1 MEPFLPETALQ
12 FVTTR
17 LTNTAGSIKKLPRE
31 GGAIPGLHCTST
43 FPQRGMRST
52 DEPCSW
58 RPRPSK
64 AGKREGNPRKRRS
77 HARWRDRPKWFS
89 WERHVTAC
97 FGLDRDEIK
106 AAAHPVLVVAQR
118 HGSVL
123 APGDHQLTG
132 HIRGAARL
140 LIWDRTKLH
149 VQSPEQGSRA
159 TENASPFPAGV
170 AGVHAEGDYRGKS
183 H

>member
-1 MEPFLPETALQ
+1 MLVASETIKSGEARREPKKKTLTCALA
-12 FVTTR
+12 
-17 LTNTAGSIKKLPRE
+17 AG
-31 GGAIPGLHCTST
+31 
-43 FPQRGMRST
+43 
-52 DEPCSW
+52 
-58 RPRPSK
+58 
-64 AGKREGNPRKRRS
+64 
-77 HARWRDRPKWFS
+77 RWDRPKWFS
-89 WERHVTAC
+89 WARHVTAC